1 MKWLIFA
8 LAVLLLIILILSI
21 GLFVYACVRRKEK
34 KDKNEVGASW
44 QPFAKRV
51 EEGKN
56 WLNAH
61 TAETVTLTTFD
72 GLKIKS
78 RVVPHE
84 NAKGTIVAMHGYR
97 SRSDVDFA
105 PECEFLWGLGYNL
118 LVVMQ
123 RSHDESEGTFITF
136 GVKERFDCRQW
147 TEYAADRFGKESP
160 IFLSGISMGSATV
173 MMASELELP
182 ENVLGIIA
190 DCGYTSPWDIAKHV
204 LRTSLHLPAFP
215 VMTTANWIAR
225 LVAKFS
231 FRDASP
237 LEALRKNKLPVLFI
251 HGGDDH
257 FVPTEM
263 SYRSY
268 EACTAPKK
276 LVIIEGAAH
285 AQSYMTDTKTCQREI
300 REFLECYNRRGVTT
314 ATRAAEV

>member
-1 MKWLIFA
+1 MQWL
-8 LAVLLLIILILSI
+8 ILILVLLFLVTLILSV
-21 GLFVYACVRRKEK
+21 GLFVYACVRRKETNNE
-34 KDKNEVGASW
+34 DEVGASW

-56 WLNAH
+56 WLKTH
-61 TAETVTLTTFD
+61 TAEIVTRTTFD

-78 RVVPHE
+78 RVIPHE
-84 NAKGTIVAMHGYR
+84 NARGTIVAMHGYR

-105 PECEFLWGLGYNL
+105 PECEFLWSLGYNL
-118 LVVMQ
+118 LVIMQ
-123 RSHDESEGTFITF
+123 RSHDESEGTYITF

-147 TEYAADRFGKESP
+147 AEYAAERFGKESP

-182 ENVLGIIA
+182 ENVKGIIA

-204 LRTSLHLPAFP
+204 LKTSLHLPAFP

-231 FRDASP
+231 FKEASP
-237 LEALRKNKLPVLFI
+237 MEALKKNRLPVLFI
-251 HGGDDH
+251 HGDKDD

-263 SYRSY
+263 SYRNY
-268 EACTAPKK
+268 EACAAPKK
-276 LVIIEGAAH
+276 LVIIKGAAH
-285 AQSYMTDTKTCQREI
+285 AQSYMVDTDTCQREI
-300 REFLECYNRRGVTT
+300 REFLENHTRQGSTT
-314 ATRAAEV
+314 ATRTQ

>member
-1 MKWLIFA
+1 MTWLLLT
-8 LAVLLLIILILSI
+8 LAVLLLVILVLSI
-21 GLFVYACVRRKEK
+21 GLFRYACVRRKEK
-34 KDKNEVGASW
+34 NNENEVGASW
-44 QPFAKRV
+44 EPFAKRV

-61 TAETVTLTTFD
+61 TAETVTLITFD

-84 NAKGTIVAMHGYR
+84 NAKGTVIAMHGYR

-123 RSHDESEGTFITF
+123 RSHDESEGKYITF

-147 TEYAADRFGKESP
+147 AEYAEKHFGEESP
-160 IFLSGISMGSATV
+160 VFLSGISMGSATV
-173 MMASELELP
+173 MMASELKLP
-182 ENVLGIIA
+182 ENIRGIIA
-190 DCGYTSPWDIAKHV
+190 DCGYTSPWEIASHV
-204 LRTSLHLPAFP
+204 LRNSLHLPAFP

-231 FRDASP
+231 FK
-237 LEALRKNKLPVLFI
+237 EAAALTALQRNKLPILFI
-251 HGGDDH
+251 HGGKDD

-263 SYRSY
+263 SYRNY
-268 EACTAPKK
+268 EACTASKK
-276 LVIIEGAAH
+276 LVIIEEAAH
-285 AQSYMTDTKTCQREI
+285 AQSYMVDTETCQREI
-300 REFLECYNRRGVTT
+300 REFLECYNRPGKTT
-314 ATRAAEV
+314 ATRAAD